1 MRRAASPPQLLGRP
15 GGSGPDQA
23 VAPRPARTGIWGSRP
38 AERCPLRAQV
48 RIQAWRS
55 VRFAGHRAQAMERH
69 RVRGAERSL
78 AGSRPG
84 APPGIRWFVTH
95 RRGETGP
102 WLGGASKRR
111 CRRRRGRCRRLLV
124 GWQGE
129 PVRHHRV
136 VRTHVGEHRGQ
147 GAAGHQVG
155 EAEPHAPEVR
165 LGHPLVSGGLGSEVV
180 GCWQAGAWASSC
192 SAWPGSPQVIGD
204 QPGVETARVVRLA
217 SGASTVRRPAC
228 SRSSSHARRALCPY
242 LSAAVGRY
250 PVAWQQSAGRG
261 LCRSPAALAARGG
274 SRTIGSSLTSV
285 P

>member
-1 MRRAASPPQLLGRP
+1 MPPSGPGEVPGLAGASGSRGAGPKRWSGTGFGEVSGRWQEAGTAPRR
-15 GGSGPDQA
+15 GSGVCDPS
-23 VAPRPARTGIWGSRP
+23 PRSD
-38 AERCPLRAQV
+38 
-48 RIQAWRS
+48 
-55 VRFAGHRAQAMERH
+55 
-69 RVRGAERSL
+69 
-78 AGSRPG
+78 
-84 APPGIRWFVTH
+84 
-95 RRGETGP
+95 GP